1 MKIPLYLHRK
11 GGKSRHCPQSD
22 MSCWREE
29 IFGPVAA
36 IAAFDTEAE
45 AVSAAN
51 DSDRGLAGFFYS
63 RDYAQIWRVA
73 RELECGMVGV
83 NDVGVSTPET
93 PFGGYKTSGI
103 GKEGSSMGLDEY
115 SNVKLIDFGGL

>member
-1 MKIPLYLHRK
+1 
-11 GGKSRHCPQSD
+11 

-36 IAAFDTEAE
+36 IAAFDTEDE
-45 AVSAAN
+45 AVNAAN